1 MLRFAHPEYLNALYL
16 VLLLILLFWYSQR
29 QRKSLLEKFAN
40 KKLYKVLLPVKSN
53 LKSILKFW
61 TVTFSIVLI
70 ILALANPQI
79 GSKIEEVKHVGIDVY
94 ILLDVS
100 QSMKAQDIKPS
111 RLEKAKHDIGKL
123 IQKLRGD
130 RIGLIVFAGEAFVQF
145 PLTTD
150 YSAANLFLSAVDVNS
165 VPQQGTAIGPAIELA
180 LKSFKKDDKAKK
192 AIVIITDGED
202 HQGNLDEAIK
212 KANKLDVSIY
222 TIGLGSPAGVPIPI
236 FNKAGIQ
243 VGYKKDRSGKVVLT
257 HLDEATLKDISE
269 KAHGKYYRGSN
280 TDDELESVYNDLASY
295 EGTEFGATKVT
306 EYEDRFYY
314 LLFPA
319 ILLLLIDF
327 FVSERKSKFLMRFEK
342 NES

>member
-1 MLRFAHPEYLNALYL
+1 MLRFAHPEYLYALYL
-16 VLLLILLFWYSQR
+16 VPLIILLFWYSQR
-29 QRKSLLEKFAN
+29 QRKRLLEKFAS
-40 KKLYKVLLPVKSN
+40 KKLYSVLLPVKSN
-53 LKSILKFW
+53 LKSIIKFW
-61 TVTFSIVLI
+61 TVTLSIVLI

-165 VPQQGTAIGPAIELA
+165 VPQPGTAIGPAIELA

-212 KANKLDVSIY
+212 GANKLDVSIY
-222 TIGLGSPAGVPIPI
+222 TIGRARFSC
-236 FNKAGIQ
+236 
-243 VGYKKDRSGKVVLT
+243 RCS
-257 HLDEATLKDISE
+257 H
-269 KAHGKYYRGSN
+269 
-280 TDDELESVYNDLASY
+280 SY
-295 EGTEFGATKVT
+295 F
-306 EYEDRFYY
+306 
-314 LLFPA
+314 
-319 ILLLLIDF
+319 
-327 FVSERKSKFLMRFEK
+327 
-342 NES
+342 